1 VEADDAPTPFDI
13 PPLMAAM
20 QTSIQQKLGQQLTL
34 TPQLTQSLRLLAMNN
49 IELDT
54 YLDQLLESNPLLE
67 MEQESSDDQPA
78 EGESSQSQ
86 SDQAAEE
93 QWREAGDDRWDSMYR
108 QSGSVAEDDREMQW
122 RREQTLSESLHE
134 QIDQQP
140 MTPEEHALAHAIINS
155 LDDDGYFRDDAA
167 AFSAQFST
175 TPEQVHQLLER
186 IIHRLEP
193 AGIGAR
199 DPLECLLLQL
209 GNDKADLWA
218 QRLLLQHADHLS
230 EPDSTLAQVA
240 GMEIEQVVAARARM
254 KRLDPFPGHG
264 LHGHNTVYIKPEL
277 IFRLTSSHD
286 IEVEVPSG
294 GSRTVTLNDQWQS
307 HQFKGKEKTFMD
319 AATTEAKWLLYALE
333 QRKESL
339 LKVGTVLA
347 RRQRAF
353 LEHGMIGLKPLTL
366 QNVADEVELHE
377 STVSRVTSGKYAQT
391 PIGLIE
397 MRRFFSAGLPT
408 RGGGSVSVYRVLQ
421 RIRALIESEP
431 PKFPI
436 ADQAIA
442 DRLQAEGIEIAR
454 RTVAKYREQL
464 GLLTSSQRK
473 KAHQ

>member
-1 VEADDAPTPFDI
+1 
-13 PPLMAAM
+13 MAAM
-20 QTSIQQKLGQQLTL
+20 QTSIQQKLSQQLAL

-49 IELDT
+49 LELDS

-67 MEQESSDDQPA
+67 MEQPESDDHPQ
-78 EGESSQSQ
+78 ETDTTQTQ
-86 SDQAAEE
+86 SDQASEDA
-93 QWREAGDDRWDSMYR
+93 WRETGDDRWESMYR
-108 QSGSVAEDDREMQW
+108 QSGPLDDGREMQW
-122 RREQTLSESLHE
+122 QREQTLGESLHE

-140 MTPEEHALAHAIINS
+140 MAGSEHALAHAIINS
-155 LDDDGYFRDDAA
+155 LDDDGYFRDDAVILA
-167 AFSAQFST
+167 EQFTT
-175 TPEQVHQLLER
+175 TPEQVHHLLEHV
-186 IIHRLEP
+186 IHRLDP

-209 GNDKADLWA
+209 GNEDADIWA
-218 QRLLLQHADHLS
+218 QRLLLQYADHLTES
-230 EPDSTLAQVA
+230 DAVLAEMT
-240 GMEIEQVVAARARM
+240 GMEIAQIGAARARM
-254 KRLDPFPGHG
+254 QRLDPFPGHG
-264 LHGHNTVYIKPEL
+264 LHGHSTIYIKPEL
-277 IFRLTSSHD
+277 IFRLTSDHN
-286 IEVEVPSG
+286 IEVEVPN
-294 GSRTVTLNDQWQS
+294 GSSRIVTINDQWQG
-307 HQFKGKEKTFMD
+307 HQWKGKEKAFMD
-319 AATTEAKWLLYALE
+319 AASTEAKWLLYALE

-353 LEHGMIGLKPLTL
+353 LEHGMLGIKPLTL

-397 MRRFFSAGLPT
+397 MRRFFCAGLPT

-431 PKFPI
+431 PRFPI

-454 RTVAKYREQL
+454 RTIAKYREQL

-473 KAHQ
+473 KAHTSLKNQARSIK